1 MTTKYTTPSVE
12 PIPEEL
18 SEDEAMGG
26 LNAEGTADK
35 RRRSK
40 AEYATDIGA
49 STSRET
55 DRSWRRH
62 KPGSKHAY
70 KGTGKTV
77 GAKKAG
83 GSSRDGHGEPRK
95 QHRRRHSNRSSSS
108 VSSDEE
114 ESVEDH
120 RAVLAARARLTSPSL
135 VSTFTTQTAATKKS
149 SSSSGSNSTVTQAS
163 VPKRFNLGKKPEGEP
178 ADGAPTSPAV
188 SHPPHVF
195 RCLTVGEPTEA
206 AKDVEGAEEDPREE
220 EESQRPPQE
229 IEGESLE
236 PALEPDHATAS
247 STASSRFRGSE
258 NSPEF
263 AVDNDTD
270 RSSSPER
277 SQHGHNTN
285 GTPPPADQA
294 SAKRASQVAAARRR
308 QPIHGSVPPF
318 RAPSTKPLWCRPPS
332 AEGGQHPPHVPRRL
346 PRAGTLPVTGYEL
359 LASKLSSA
367 ATSNDVAAGIKPM
380 YRKFAALNHRLL
392 LHLQD
397 ELGELEE
404 QLHHLDHADTQ
415 TRVADAHGHIVPASR
430 RLAAQA
436 GGELEWRKTDVLG
449 RIGYKLAQYN
459 QALASF
465 ERTQS
470 LVQPAIADVENYRAY
485 LHEEQPVVE
494 AETRFLDPV
503 DDLVSIC
510 LEPRSPSGP
519 SASSP
524 SSASSPTSSAPPP
537 ATIPP
542 RHPSHLPDRVPM
554 LSPPAHPLLPLTSA
568 LAISLLLPLLMF
580 TVIPGFV
587 GRMTV
592 AALVAAFLLA
602 ALVETGSLG
611 AGSALELGRGKE
623 GLWCVGAWA
632 GTLAVLAGV
641 V

>member
-95 QHRRRHSNRSSSS
+95 RHRRRHSNRSSSS

-114 ESVEDH
+114 EPVEDH

-163 VPKRFNLGKKPEGEP
+163 VPKRFNLGKKTEGEP

-206 AKDVEGAEEDPREE
+206 EKDVEGAEEDPSEE

-247 STASSRFRGSE
+247 STASSRFRGGE

-318 RAPSTKPLWCRPPS
+318 RAPSTKPLRCRAPS

-346 PRAGTLPVTGYEL
+346 LRAGTLPVTGYEL

-404 QLHHLDHADTQ
+404 QLHPSGPRGYTDQ
-415 TRVADAHGHIVPASR
+415 T
-430 RLAAQA
+430 AQA

-524 SSASSPTSSAPPP
+524 SSASSPTSSACPP